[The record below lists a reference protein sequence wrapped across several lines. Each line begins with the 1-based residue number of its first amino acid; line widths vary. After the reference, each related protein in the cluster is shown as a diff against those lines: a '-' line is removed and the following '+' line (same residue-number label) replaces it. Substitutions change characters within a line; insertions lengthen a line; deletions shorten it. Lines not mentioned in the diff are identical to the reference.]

1 MSLDGVFIN
10 SITNEL
16 DEKLTGGRVDKI
28 HQPDKN
34 ELVLGIRNKGENF
47 KLLISANSSSPRLH
61 LTSVTRTNP
70 LEPPMFCMLL
80 RKHLTGARITS
91 IKQINFDRILE
102 ISFECRDE
110 LGSLANKS
118 LIIEIMGKHSNIIFV
133 NEDYTIIDSLKRIT
147 PQVSS
152 VRQVYPGLDYVAPPG
167 SDRLNPMAAD
177 RETFMREI
185 GSANKGIFLFDFLYK
200 YITGFSPFIAR
211 EICYLTKLNES
222 TCLGELSPEKKEE
235 IWVAFNKLTNKIKNK
250 DFTFNIYYD
259 EDKAYGFYC
268 LEVEYLKGYVKKN
281 FPSPGNLLDE
291 YYYELDNKNKINQ
304 RVASLIKSINTK
316 IARDKKKVEKQKIE
330 LLNAKNRD
338 KYRIYGELILA
349 NLHKTP
355 ENNKLIAINYYDPDQ
370 KEIAIPLDPQLSLAQ
385 NSQKYFKRY
394 NKLKNAAEELEKLIV
409 AALSEISYLEN
420 ILYSIEECQT
430 TEDLDDIYKEL
441 ADQGLMKKKS
451 KVNRS
456 NKTKPITCFISSG
469 GHEILVGK
477 NNLQNDMITFK
488 MARNEDYWFHAKN
501 MPGSH
506 VVIRTGGDELTD
518 EEFVEAAR
526 IAAYYSKGK
535 NSVKV
540 EVDYTKKSNIK
551 KPPNAK
557 PGFVIYDTNYSML
570 VEPDIRG
577 IKIKE

>member
-1 MSLDGVFIN
+1 
-10 SITNEL
+10 
-16 DEKLTGGRVDKI
+16 
-28 HQPDKN
+28 
-34 ELVLGIRNKGENF
+34 
-47 KLLISANSSSPRLH
+47 
-61 LTSVTRTNP
+61 
-70 LEPPMFCMLL
+70 
-80 RKHLTGARITS
+80 
-91 IKQINFDRILE
+91 
-102 ISFECRDE
+102 
-110 LGSLANKS
+110 
-118 LIIEIMGKHSNIIFV
+118 
-133 NEDYTIIDSLKRIT
+133 
-147 PQVSS
+147 
-152 VRQVYPGLDYVAPPG
+152 
-167 SDRLNPMAAD
+167 
-177 RETFMREI
+177 
-185 GSANKGIFLFDFLYK
+185 
-200 YITGFSPFIAR
+200 
-211 EICYLTKLNES
+211 
-222 TCLGELSPEKKEE
+222 
-235 IWVAFNKLTNKIKNK
+235 
-250 DFTFNIYYD
+250 
-259 EDKAYGFYC
+259 
-268 LEVEYLKGYVKKN
+268 
-281 FPSPGNLLDE
+281 
-291 YYYELDNKNKINQ
+291 
-304 RVASLIKSINTK
+304 
-316 IARDKKKVEKQKIE
+316 
-330 LLNAKNRD
+330 
-338 KYRIYGELILA
+338 
-349 NLHKTP
+349 
-355 ENNKLIAINYYDPDQ
+355 
-370 KEIAIPLDPQLSLAQ
+370 LAQ

-420 ILYSIEECQT
+420 ILYSIEECES

-456 NKTKPITCFISSG
+456 NKTKPITGFISSG

-540 EVDYTKKSNIK
+540 EVDYTKKANIK